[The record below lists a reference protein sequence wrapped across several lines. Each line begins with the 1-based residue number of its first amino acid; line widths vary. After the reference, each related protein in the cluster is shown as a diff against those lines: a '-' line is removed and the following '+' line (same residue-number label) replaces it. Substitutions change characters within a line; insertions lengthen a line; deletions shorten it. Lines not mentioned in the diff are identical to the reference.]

1 MELNNRYGGISPRVI
16 RNIRY
21 QAARLARSGALPG
34 MGKDDIEQEL
44 MLDLLRRK
52 DRFDP
57 ARASFDTFAD
67 RVIQHRVASLTA
79 PTTRLRAERITVSID
94 VHLSAGANDDGG
106 TIECDIPEADGLYAA
121 PCEPADV
128 RIGLARDVGRFLDSL
143 SPVLRR
149 YADILTADN
158 VCAAAREAGLHR
170 STIYE
175 RLGQIRQ
182 TAQAWGLHDY
192 LGCIPTVREARR

>member
-1 MELNNRYGGISPRVI
+1 MEPRNRYDGVSPRVI

-21 QAARLARSGALPG
+21 QAARLARNGALPG
-34 MGKDDIEQEL
+34 MDKDDIEQEL

-57 ARASFDTFAD
+57 RRASFDTFAD

-79 PTTRLRAERITVSID
+79 PTTRLRAERITISID
-94 VHLSAGANDDGG
+94 VHLSAGGNGDGG
-106 TIECDIPEADGLYAA
+106 AMECDIPEADGLYAA
-121 PCEPADV
+121 PCEPADT

-143 SPVLRR
+143 SPALRR

-158 VCAAAREAGLHR
+158 VCTAAREAGLHR

-175 RLGQIRQ
+175 RLGQIRRN
-182 TAQAWGLHDY
+182 AEACGLHEY
-192 LGCIPTVREARR
+192 LGRIPTVREARR